1 MTFLAPHWLWLLAA
15 CVALAAAYV
24 VLQRR
29 GRHKAVRHPD
39 LALVASVAP
48 RYAGWRRHVTA
59 AAVVLAV
66 TGLVIGL
73 ARPARAMVVPRD
85 EAVVVLAIDI
95 SKSMS
100 ATDIAPNRL
109 AAAVAAAKHFV
120 DDAPGSYR
128 IGLVTFDTKGHTI
141 TTPTTDHTAV
151 TEALDTLKPY
161 KGTAAG
167 EGLATAVDLVKAA
180 DGTNAS
186 TSKGDKPYSAVVLL
200 TDGDSTVGR
209 PLSQAAAKAEKAEVP
224 VFTIAY
230 GTDHGTAQING
241 SSVAVPVDR
250 VSLQRVAEATGG
262 TAYTATTAGQLAAIY
277 DRIGVRVGTTTDQ
290 VELTL
295 PLAAMA
301 AALLACALIGTA
313 VWSPRLV

>member
-15 CVALAAAYV
+15 CVALIGAYV

-39 LALVASVAP
+39 LALVTSVAP
-48 RYAGWRRHVTA
+48 RHAGWRRHVTA

-66 TGLVIGL
+66 TGLVVGL
-73 ARPARAMVVPRD
+73 ARPARTEAVPRD

-120 DDAPGSYR
+120 DGAPESYR
-128 IGLVTFDTKGHTI
+128 IGLVTFDTKGHTV

-167 EGLATAVDLVKAA
+167 DGLATAVDLVKAA
-180 DGTNAS
+180 NGSSASAS
-186 TSKGDKPYSAVVLL
+186 TSDKPYSAVVLL
-200 TDGDSTVGR
+200 TDGDSTVGQ
-209 PLSQAAAKAEKAEVP
+209 PLSQAAAKAKKAEVP

-230 GTDHGTAQING
+230 GTDHGTAVING
-241 SSVAVPVDR
+241 SSTSVPVDR
-250 VSLQRVAEATGG
+250 AALQRVAETTGG
-262 TAYTATTAGQLAAIY
+262 TAYTATTADQLTRIY

-290 VELTL
+290 VEYTL
-295 PLAAMA
+295 PLAAIA